1 MKATRITPTPS
12 RFWPGPGDL
21 TGMVASCYERII
33 APDER
38 EWARQDHEARERVR
52 LGRVKRVETLKAAQ
66 RKAWAEGKHDEQR
79 GNDPN
84 GDRRGLHPPA
94 R

>member
-1 MKATRITPTPS
+1 MKATRSRPTDPS
-12 RFWPGPGDL
+12 TWPGPGDL
-21 TGMVASCYERII
+21 CGMVASCYERLIQQ
-33 APDER
+33 DER
-38 EWARQDHEARERVR
+38 EWERLAEESRERIR
-52 LGRVKRVETLKAAQ
+52 LGRVKRVETLREAQ

-84 GDRRGLHPPA
+84 GVGRGHNPPS